1 MADRRDAP
9 LGCLPLDFLQKAPMA
24 EDLLFLSSQFARW
37 CSTQRRSDLEQ
48 LQAQREE
55 ALALLVECINT
66 GEITSLDGVQSST
79 SLKIKDH
86 HGVDDFEMNSHWIG
100 SCQDWTCPCC
110 GRSKFQVSRLGKKQQ
125 ILAKL
130 VIHHDHMGEA
140 LQAAFHAAFVR
151 SGTDIEQIDGFRLVE
166 RMGHAFAAYEEVLV
180 CEDCNNADADA
191 KKLVAAPPYFSFS
204 IGQIRRFIQSGEH
217 QPHRVYAET
226 VQHTWEEAR
235 PAYELR
241 MKLIN
246 AVARAA
252 ATDTH
257 WYEPHQR
264 RAQPIPVLGYANR
277 IGDAMIKDWVST
289 EALYKALGPQP
300 KKADRNLARWRTTTQ
315 KSGQP
320 LPPNYLA
327 MLLSDE
333 AFALAWN
340 SVPDDWSCPV
350 CGRVK
355 RQIVYIGD
363 KGKVVFFLASSSGR
377 GDWSM
382 APRICRQCHS
392 TLMSLKLE
400 ITELTGIKPPDS
412 YGFVSPSELANIIDC
427 RPHSQHAIRRNEA
440 AILVEQISQRLS
452 DGASS
457 SS

>member
-1 MADRRDAP
+1 MAD
-9 LGCLPLDFLQKAPMA
+9 
-24 EDLLFLSSQFARW
+24 DLSILSSQFARW
-37 CSTQRRSDLEQ
+37 CSAQGRLDLDQ
-48 LQAQREE
+48 LQAKRED
-55 ALALLVECINT
+55 ALAVLVECVNA
-66 GEITSLDGVQSST
+66 GEITSLDGVQSPT

-86 HGVDDFEMNSHWIG
+86 HKVDDFEMNSHWIG
-100 SCQDWTCPCC
+100 SSQDWACPCC

-140 LQAAFHAAFVR
+140 LQAAFHAAFVQA
-151 SGTDIEQIDGFRLVE
+151 GTGVEQIDGFRLVE

-180 CEDCNNADADA
+180 CEDCNNADTEA
-191 KKLVAAPPYFSFS
+191 KKLVTAPPYFSFS

-217 QPHRVYAET
+217 QPHRVDAAT
-226 VQHTWEEAR
+226 VQNTWEEAR

-246 AVARAA
+246 AVAQAA

-257 WYEPHQR
+257 WYEPHKR
-264 RAQPIPVLGYANR
+264 RTQPIPVLGYANR

-300 KKADRNLARWRTTTQ
+300 KKSDRNLARWRTTTQ
-315 KSGQP
+315 KPGQP

-327 MLLSDE
+327 MLRSEE
-333 AFALAWN
+333 AFALAWD
-340 SVPDDWSCPV
+340 SVSDDWSCPV
-350 CGRVK
+350 CGRGK
-355 RQIVYIGD
+355 QQIVYIGD
-363 KGKVVFFLASSSGR
+363 KGKVVFFLTSNNAR
-377 GDWSM
+377 GAWSV

-400 ITELTGIKPPDS
+400 ITELTGNKPPDS
-412 YGFVSPSELANIIDC
+412 YRFVSPGELANIIDS

-452 DGASS
+452 DVASS